1 MNDLLYVCSPY
12 RGNTKRNKEYARK
25 LTRAAI
31 NNGFV
36 PVTVHLYLTEVTDDQ
51 NPEER
56 RRGMAAGMKIPY
68 INRPGA
74 DKLLAWL
81 EEAGFFTAPASTKYH
96 GAYAGGLVEHTNYV
110 YRRLVQ
116 LADTEDKRQGRTYP
130 EYTVDTIAVAAL
142 LHDVCKADAYKV
154 EKKNQKQKDGS
165 WKEVEVYGYTNSLP
179 LGHGEKS
186 IIQIMRYMQLTE
198 EEMLAIRWHMGAF
211 DSAVKG
217 GSYDMN
223 NAFAGSRL
231 AAMLHIADMM
241 ATHLDERTNANE

>member
-1 MNDLLYVCSPY
+1 MNEEQ
-12 RGNTKRNKEYARK
+12 RMA
-25 LTRAAI
+25 
-31 NNGFV
+31 
-36 PVTVHLYLTEVTDDQ
+36 EVEKFK
-51 NPEER
+51 NYFS
-56 RRGMAAGMKIPY
+56 Y
-68 INRPGA
+68 ISRPGA
-74 DKLLAWL
+74 DKLFAWL
-81 EEAGFFTAPASTKYH
+81 EEAGFFTAPASTK
-96 GAYAGGLVEHTNYV
+96 
-110 YRRLVQ
+110 
-116 LADTEDKRQGRTYP
+116 
-130 EYTVDTIAVAAL
+130 L
-142 LHDVCKADAYKV
+142 LHDVCKVDAYKV

-241 ATHLDERTNANE
+241 AAHLDERTNAHE